1 VRLSRN
7 VPDDQK
13 KSCSNTLGD
22 EGIVVPRGTR
32 ELEPLNSIGEDMA
45 EADVDK
51 LGSAE
56 FTDENVVAI
65 HSAGF
70 KEDLKRRKT
79 TRENSVSR
87 VRMRAA
93 TVLGMNGMPQGWEGW
108 QRSRNSEKRDEKT
121 ISSNNTT
128 AKTCAGFGDPL
139 RNPRHRASTR
149 DARPAE
155 HRFRAQQPGLYRV
168 HRQERKN
175 HRRVC
180 RHTARRGPPGR
191 AVRARSHGTPGRLG
205 RVHSGPV
212 GLPVP
217 LPLCLSA
224 SPICLPL
231 CLSASPTCLPVCL
244 SASLP
249 LCLSASL
256 PLRVSDPSA
265 SLITLPL

>member
-1 VRLSRN
+1 MRAVLSSNPVTRCRPSGVTQAESIGVNKNSREYEKYRRRFFRKNFRLPPYISNRRSGEAPLVL
-7 VPDDQK
+7 VPERTK
-13 KSCSNTLGD
+13 
-22 EGIVVPRGTR
+22 TR
-32 ELEPLNSIGEDMA
+32 ETWVFGCFG
-45 EADVDK
+45 
-51 LGSAE
+51 GSRDHE
-56 FTDENVVAI
+56 
-65 HSAGF
+65 
-70 KEDLKRRKT
+70 
-79 TRENSVSR
+79 R

-93 TVLGMNGMPQGWEGW
+93 TVLGMSGMPQGWEGW

-180 RHTARRGPPGR
+180 RHTARRVPPGR
-191 AVRARSHGTPGRLG
+191 AVRARSHVTPGRLG

-231 CLSASPTCLPVCL
+231 CLSASPTCLPLCL

-249 LCLSASL
+249 LCLSASPRL
-256 PLRVSDPSA
+256 
-265 SLITLPL
+265 

>member
-1 VRLSRN
+1 MRLSRN

-45 EADVDK
+45 EADVDT

-180 RHTARRGPPGR
+180 
-191 AVRARSHGTPGRLG
+191 
-205 RVHSGPV
+205 
-212 GLPVP
+212 
-217 LPLCLSA
+217 
-224 SPICLPL
+224 
-231 CLSASPTCLPVCL
+231 
-244 SASLP
+244 
-249 LCLSASL
+249 
-256 PLRVSDPSA
+256 
-265 SLITLPL
+265 